1 MSKKYFWLKLKEDFF
16 RQKEIK
22 KLRSI
27 AGGDTYTVIYLKM
40 QLLSIKNAGKLF
52 FENVGD
58 DFANELSLELD
69 EDENNVKMTLAFL
82 ERHGLIEY
90 CDNNEYLLH
99 EAVKSIGSETDVAE
113 RVRKH
118 REKKNKL
125 LQCNEP
131 ETICYTEIDID
142 IDIDKDIDKDKDK
155 EKDNTTLDSFE
166 IFWMYYDK
174 KTSRNKCL
182 AKWKKIKPELHQTIY
197 NHVKEYVKS
206 TPDKKYRKNPETYLN
221 NECWNDEIVY
231 PKGTVKPVEQQQEDF
246 KKLCEENKK
255 YFE

>member
-1 MSKKYFWLKLKEDFF
+1 MSNSKKYFWLKLKEDFF

-58 DFANELSLELD
+58 DFANELALELD

-99 EAVKSIGSETDVAE
+99 EAVKSVGSETDVAE

-118 REKKNKL
+118 REKKTKL

-131 ETICYTEIDID
+131 ETICYTEIE
-142 IDIDKDIDKDKDK
+142 KDIDKEKDK
-155 EKDNTTLDSFE
+155 S
-166 IFWMYYDK
+166 I
-174 KTSRNKCL
+174 
-182 AKWKKIKPELHQTIY
+182 
-197 NHVKEYVKS
+197 
-206 TPDKKYRKNPETYLN
+206 
-221 NECWNDEIVY
+221 
-231 PKGTVKPVEQQQEDF
+231 F
-246 KKLCEENKK
+246 KKPTLEELTEYLTQLQIKDFTANKFFDYYESK
-255 YFE
+255 GWLVGRHKMKDWKAAVRTWKNNTKKENPSATDVYGRRP